1 MAQVTR
7 INFIS
12 MAGLV
17 LIIGGIIGISMGA
30 YLYIAADAGLESLD
44 AVYATQ
50 GRYMTYD
57 DEGNFT
63 DRGTAEAG
71 AAILSLL
78 EDDYQFALNRAN
90 LDPEDTL
97 VNTPDELMVQ
107 YAIIT
112 YHTLH
117 GTQTVVLDES
127 VEYQGVTYEAG
138 TYEVEVDGRYYSD
151 FDRRHPLEGPARTM
165 AWSPLALSLN
175 AQLIGGVNSDLQAGM
190 AHFIAWSVFAGFG
203 AMFVVTGG
211 LVFAGGIQVA
221 RRQETE
227 EEAIERVA
235 AAIPTTPLVAPSGA
249 AK

>member
-1 MAQVTR
+1 MAQTTR
-7 INFIS
+7 FNFIS
-12 MAGLV
+12 LAGLILV
-17 LIIGGIIGISMGA
+17 IGGIIGISMGG
-30 YLYIAADAGLESLD
+30 YLYLKADAGLDSLE
-44 AVYATQ
+44 AVYGTQ

-71 AAILSLL
+71 ARILSLL
-78 EDDYQFALNRAN
+78 EDDYQFALNYAN

-107 YAIIT
+107 FAIIT

-117 GTQTVVLDES
+117 GTQTVVLDEA

-138 TYEVEVDGRYYSD
+138 AHEVAVDGKYYSD

-165 AWSPLALSLN
+165 AWNPLALSLN

-190 AHFIAWSVFAGFG
+190 AHFLSWSIFAGFG
-203 AMFVVTGG
+203 LMFAVSGTFVI
-211 LVFAGGIQVA
+211 AGGVQLN
-221 RRQETE
+221 RRQEKE
-227 EEAIERVA
+227 EETIVQMA
-235 AAIPTTPLVAPSGA
+235 ATIPDQSLPVPSGTA
-249 AK
+249 E

>member
-1 MAQVTR
+1 MAQLTK

-17 LIIGGIIGISMGA
+17 LVIGGIIGISMGG
-30 YLYIAADAGLESLD
+30 YLFLKADEGLESLE
-44 AVYATQ
+44 AVYGTQ
-50 GRYMTYD
+50 GRYMSYD
-57 DEGNFT
+57 DDGNFT
-63 DRGTAEAG
+63 DRGTAEGG
-71 AAILSLL
+71 AKILSLL
-78 EDDYQFALNRAN
+78 EDDYKFALNYAN

-117 GTQTVVLDES
+117 GTQTVVLDEA
-127 VEYQGVTYEAG
+127 VEYEGVTYEAG
-138 TYEVEVDGRYYSD
+138 THEVAVDGKYYSD

-165 AWSPLALSLN
+165 AWSPLALALN
-175 AQLIGGVNSDLQAGM
+175 GQLIGGVNSDLQAGM
-190 AHFIAWSVFAGFG
+190 AHFLSWSIFMGFG
-203 AMFVVTGG
+203 AMFVVTGA
-211 LVFAGGIQVA
+211 LVFAGGVQVT

-235 AAIPTTPLVAPSGA
+235 AAIPTAPLVAPSGA
-249 AK
+249 AE